1 MGDMMTR
8 SKERIKREI
17 EIIKKKLATKT
28 PSNESSKGCFKDWIN
43 FNTALLKKLEL
54 ELKESGGE
62 Q

>member
-1 MGDMMTR
+1 MTR

-17 EIIKKKLATKT
+17 EIIKKKLETKT

-43 FNTALLKKLEL
+43 FNTAKLKKLESEL
-54 ELKESGGE
+54 EE